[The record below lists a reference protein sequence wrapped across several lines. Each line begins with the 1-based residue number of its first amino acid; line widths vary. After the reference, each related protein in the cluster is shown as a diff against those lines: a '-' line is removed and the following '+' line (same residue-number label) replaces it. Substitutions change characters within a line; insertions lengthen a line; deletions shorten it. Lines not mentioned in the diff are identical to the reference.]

1 MMGTTQGHLPFL
13 PRLPPHQLLILLTT
27 TGMLEER
34 DFEGR
39 RAKEG
44 RRVSAGEINQGGNK
58 VDVCVWL
65 NAHSSD
71 KLNGM

>member
-39 RAKEG
+39 RAEEG
-44 RRVSAGEINQGGNK
+44 RRVSAGEIREETRLMF
-58 VDVCVWL
+58 VCGSML
-65 NAHSSD
+65 ILLKN
-71 KLNGM
+71 

>member
-13 PRLPPHQLLILLTT
+13 PWLLPHQPLILLRT

-39 RAKEG
+39 RAEEE
-44 RRVSAGEINQGGNK
+44 RRVSVGEINQGGNEA
-58 VDVCVWL
+58 DVCVWL
-65 NAHSSD
+65 NAHSSE